1 MERGKMGNEFHCE
14 KKSYLNSDFFTF
26 FVKKNRIMN
35 GGKIIADVLKAN
47 ATEFLYTLCGG
58 HISPIFVEAK
68 KAGIRV
74 IDTRD
79 EVNAV
84 FAADATARLTGKP
97 GVAAVTAGPGVTNTL
112 TAIRNALMAQSPLI
126 LLGGATATVLR
137 GRGALQDID
146 QQSLMKPN
154 VKWTTVVKKVSDL
167 ASTIQRAFYEAQNGI
182 PGPVF
187 VECPIDLLYPEQ
199 LVREWYGVN
208 KEVKGAPLAKKV
220 EHYYL
225 KYHLDKVFGEKEKW
239 GKSGSALQVKF
250 PKHSA
255 SVENKVVQ
263 SLNAAKKPLFLI
275 GSQTMLQSAKAAEM
289 AKAVEAIGIPV
300 YLSGMAR
307 GLLGKEHELQARHNR
322 KNALREADLVMLCGV
337 PCDFRLDYGR
347 HISSKVKLISVNR
360 SKEELYK
367 NRKPQIAVLG
377 DPGEFLIS
385 ISKNSSLLK
394 TKRSDWLNHLRQS
407 DEKREAEITVKANEN
422 TNGINPVTLF
432 RELEKMLPEKTM
444 LVADGGDFVA
454 TASYILHPRSPL
466 SWLDPGVFGTLGV
479 GGGFAAGA
487 KLCRPDEEVWII
499 YGDGSSAYTLAEF
512 DTFARHNIPVI
523 AIVGNDA
530 SWAQIARDQ
539 VDFLGD
545 SVATDLAFTD
555 YHEVAKG
562 YGGDGIKI
570 TEVSQL
576 ADAVAK
582 ARAANKEG
590 KPFLINAILGKTDF
604 RKGSISM

>member
-1 MERGKMGNEFHCE
+1 
-14 KKSYLNSDFFTF
+14 
-26 FVKKNRIMN
+26 MN

-47 ATEFLYTLCGG
+47 GTEFLYTLCGG

-74 IDTRD
+74 IDVRD
-79 EVNAV
+79 EANTV

-154 VKWTTVVKKVSDL
+154 VKWTTVVTKVSDL

-187 VECPIDLLYPEQ
+187 VECPIDLLYPEMM
-199 LVREWYGVN
+199 VRDWYGLN
-208 KEVKGAPLAKKV
+208 KDPKDYPLMKKV

-225 KYHLDKVFGEKEKW
+225 KYHLDKTFGKKNKW
-239 GKSGSALQVKF
+239 GKVISNTQ
-250 PKHSA
+250 PKAPAHSKGN
-255 SVENKVVQ
+255 ENKVVDA
-263 SLNAAKKPLFLI
+263 LNAAKKPLMII
-275 GSQTMLQSAKAAEM
+275 GSQTMLQAQNAKAIAE
-289 AKAVEAIGIPV
+289 AVEKIGVPV

-322 KNALREADLVMLCGV
+322 KVALREADLVILSGV
-337 PCDFRLDYGR
+337 PCDFRMDYGR
-347 HISSKVKLISVNR
+347 HIPGKTKLISVNR
-360 SKEELYK
+360 SHEELYK
-367 NRKPQIAVLG
+367 NRTPQIAVHGEPG
-377 DPGEFLIS
+377 DFLIS
-385 ISKNSSLLK
+385 LAGNSKLNN
-394 TKRSDWLNHLRQS
+394 TKRSEWIEQS
-407 DEKREAEITVKANEN
+407 AKSDASREIEITKKAEEK
-422 TNGINPVTLF
+422 TEGINPVALF
-432 RELEKMLPEKTM
+432 RELEKMLTEKTV

-454 TASYILHPRSPL
+454 TCSYILHARSPL

-479 GGGFAAGA
+479 GGGFATGA

-512 DTFARHNIPVI
+512 DTFARHKIPVI

-570 TEVSQL
+570 TELSQL
-576 ADAVAK
+576 PDAVAK
-582 ARAANKEG
+582 AREANKLG

-604 RKGSISM
+604 RKGSISV

>member
-1 MERGKMGNEFHCE
+1 
-14 KKSYLNSDFFTF
+14 
-26 FVKKNRIMN
+26 MN

-47 ATEFLYTLCGG
+47 GTEFLYTLCGG

-74 IDTRD
+74 IDVRD
-79 EVNAV
+79 EANTV

-112 TAIRNALMAQSPLI
+112 TAIRNALMAQSPVI

-146 QQSLMKPN
+146 QQSLMRPN
-154 VKWTTVVKKVSDL
+154 VKWTTVVTKVSDL

-187 VECPIDLLYPEQ
+187 VECPIDLLYPEAM
-199 LVREWYGVN
+199 VRDWYGMN
-208 KEVKGAPLAKKV
+208 KDPKKYSLAKKA

-225 KYHLDKVFGEKEKW
+225 KYHLDRAFGEKNKW
-239 GKSGSALQVKF
+239 GKIVSTKQ
-250 PKHSA
+250 PKAPAHSKGN
-255 SVENKVVQ
+255 ENKVVEA
-263 SLNAAKKPLFLI
+263 LNAAKKPLMII
-275 GSQTMLQSAKAAEM
+275 GSQTMLQSQNSKEIAKAIERLC
-289 AKAVEAIGIPV
+289 VPV

-322 KNALREADLVMLCGV
+322 KTALREADLIILSGV
-337 PCDFRLDYGR
+337 PCDFRMDYGR
-347 HISSKVKLISVNR
+347 HIPRKTKLISVNR
-360 SKEELYK
+360 SHEELYK
-367 NRKPQIAVLG
+367 NRKPQIAVHGEPG
-377 DPGEFLIS
+377 DFLIS
-385 ISKNSSLLK
+385 LSNNAALDK
-394 TKRSDWLNHLRQS
+394 TKRNEWLEHLRKS
-407 DEKREAEITVKANEN
+407 DETREVEITKKAEEKPE
-422 TNGINPVTLF
+422 GINPVALF
-432 RELEKMLPEKTM
+432 KELEKLLEDKTI

-454 TASYILHPRSPL
+454 TASYILRPRSPL

-479 GGGFAAGA
+479 GGGFATGA

-512 DTFARHNIPVI
+512 DTFARHKIPVI

-555 YHEVAKG
+555 YHDVAKG

-570 TEVSQL
+570 TDINQL
-576 ADAVAK
+576 PEAVNK
-582 ARAANKEG
+582 AREANKQG

>member
-1 MERGKMGNEFHCE
+1 
-14 KKSYLNSDFFTF
+14 
-26 FVKKNRIMN
+26 MN

-47 ATEFLYTLCGG
+47 GTEFLYTLCGG

-74 IDTRD
+74 IDVRD
-79 EVNAV
+79 EATTV

-97 GVAAVTAGPGVTNTL
+97 GIAAVTAGPGVTNTL

-146 QQSLMKPN
+146 QQALMAPN
-154 VKWTTVVKKVSDL
+154 VKWTTVVTKVSDL

-187 VECPIDLLYPEQ
+187 VECPIDLLYPEMM
-199 LVREWYGVN
+199 VRDWYGLN
-208 KEVKGAPLAKKV
+208 KDPKDYPLMKKV

-225 KYHLDKVFGEKEKW
+225 KYHLDSAFGKKDKW
-239 GKSGSALQVKF
+239 GEIAYKQQAQA
-250 PKHSA
+250 PKHSKNN
-255 SVENKVVQ
+255 EEKVAEA
-263 SLNAAKKPLFLI
+263 LNAAKRPLMII
-275 GSQTMLQSAKAAEM
+275 GSQTMLQAQIAKAIA
-289 AKAVEAIGIPV
+289 EAIEKIGVPV

-307 GLLGKEHELQARHNR
+307 GLLGADHELQARHNR
-322 KNALREADLVMLCGV
+322 KVALREADLVLLAGV
-337 PCDFRLDYGR
+337 PCDFRMDYGR

-360 SKEELYK
+360 SHEELYK
-367 NRKPQIAVLG
+367 NRKPQIAVHGEPG
-377 DPGEFLIS
+377 DFLIALAEN
-385 ISKNSSLLK
+385 KKLNK
-394 TKRSDWLNHLRQS
+394 TKSIEWLEQLRKSDDS
-407 DEKREAEITVKANEN
+407 REVEITKKAEEK
-422 TNGINPVTLF
+422 TEGINPVALF
-432 RELEKMLPEKTM
+432 RELEKMLPEKT
-444 LVADGGDFVA
+444 LLIADGGDFVA

-487 KLCRPDEEVWII
+487 KLCRPDEETWII

-512 DTFARHNIPVI
+512 DTFARHKIPVI
-523 AIVGNDA
+523 ALIGNDA

-570 TEVSQL
+570 TELSQL
-576 ADAVAK
+576 PDAIAK
-582 ARAANKEG
+582 AREANKQG

-604 RKGSISM
+604 RKGSISV

>member
-1 MERGKMGNEFHCE
+1 
-14 KKSYLNSDFFTF
+14 
-26 FVKKNRIMN
+26 MN

-47 ATEFLYTLCGG
+47 GTDFLYTLCGG

-74 IDTRD
+74 IDSRD
-79 EVNAV
+79 EVNTV

-146 QQSLMKPN
+146 QQSLMRPN
-154 VKWTTVVKKVSDL
+154 VKWTTVVTKVSDL
-167 ASTIQRAFYEAQNGI
+167 AETIQRAFYIAQNGI

-187 VECPIDLLYPEQ
+187 VECPIDLLYPEAM
-199 LVREWYGVN
+199 VRDWYGVN
-208 KEVKGAPLAKKV
+208 NDPKDYPLAKKA

-225 KYHLDKVFGEKEKW
+225 KFHLDRTFSGKNKW
-239 GKSGSALQVKF
+239 GKLFSNHQAKA
-250 PKHSA
+250 PAHSKGN
-255 SVENKVVQ
+255 ENKVAAA
-263 SLNAAKKPLFLI
+263 LNAAKKPLMVI
-275 GSQTMLQSAKAAEM
+275 GSQTMLQAQNA
-289 AKAVEAIGIPV
+289 EAIAEAVKKIGVPV

-307 GLLGKEHELQARHNR
+307 GLLGADHELQARHNR
-322 KNALREADLVMLCGV
+322 KTALREADLVLLAGV
-337 PCDFRLDYGR
+337 PCDFRMDYGR
-347 HISSKVKLISVNR
+347 HISGKVKLISVNR
-360 SKEELYK
+360 SHEELYK
-367 NRKPQIAVLG
+367 NRKPQIAVHGEPG
-377 DPGEFLIS
+377 DFLIS
-385 ISKNSSLLK
+385 LSQNASLKQSNWNEWISQLHKN
-394 TKRSDWLNHLRQS
+394 
-407 DEKREAEITVKANEN
+407 DEARETEITKKAEEK
-422 TNGINPVTLF
+422 TEGINPIALF
-432 RELEKMLPEKTM
+432 RELEKMLPEKTV

-487 KLCRPDEEVWII
+487 KLCRPDEETWII

-512 DTFARHNIPVI
+512 DTFARHKIPVI
-523 AIVGNDA
+523 ALIGNDA

-570 TEVSQL
+570 TDISQL

-582 ARAANKEG
+582 AREANKQG

-604 RKGSISM
+604 RKGSISV